1 LNSNAAQ
8 ATSCPTASLSQLE
21 LETTKMVILK
31 NTLSAAVLG
40 AVMAT
45 SATANPGDVT
55 RVTEGIIAAGMAVE
69 LDDNCGD
76 VSVRMLRGLNFL
88 QGLKSALRD
97 EGYSNAE
104 IDAWI
109 DDDGEKDRLE
119 AIARQRLSD
128 LGVRTND
135 PASYCTVA
143 RGQIDQ
149 DTQIG
154 RLLR

>member
-1 LNSNAAQ
+1 M
-8 ATSCPTASLSQLE
+8 T
-21 LETTKMVILK
+21 ILK

-40 AVMAT
+40 AILTT

-69 LDDNCGD
+69 LDDNCAD
-76 VSVRMLRGLNFL
+76 VSVRILRGLNFL

-109 DDDGEKDRLE
+109 DDDAEKDRLE

-128 LGVRTND
+128 LGVRTDD
-135 PASYCTVA
+135 PATYCVVA
-143 RGQIDQ
+143 RGQIEQ
-149 DTQIG
+149 GTQIG
-154 RLLR
+154 QLLR

>member
-45 SATANPGDVT
+45 SAMANPGDVT

-104 IDAWI
+104 ID
-109 DDDGEKDRLE
+109 DDGDKDRLE

>member
-1 LNSNAAQ
+1 
-8 ATSCPTASLSQLE
+8 
-21 LETTKMVILK
+21 MMILK

-55 RVTEGIIAAGMAVE
+55 RVTEGIIAAGMAAE

-76 VSVRMLRGLNFL
+76 VSVRMLRGLSFL

-135 PASYCTVA
+135 LASYCTVA